1 MAFNAW
7 METLHFRI
15 PPAPQGRPWRR
26 VVDTALASPLDIV
39 GPNEGPR
46 VEVGATY
53 PVVPFSTV
61 VLIAEA

>member
-7 METLHFRI
+7 TETLHFRI

-39 GPNEGPR
+39 GLDEGLR
-46 VEVGATY
+46 ITVGATY
-53 PVVPFSTV
+53 PVMSFSTV
-61 VLIAEA
+61 VLVAET